1 MTNLMAAGAASPVVS
16 VIPVPVVSACG
27 AAAAAC
33 PALARERDGLPVP
46 DLVPGLEAGAA
57 VVLPGRPELAGPAGR
72 LARGGG
78 HDDQAGAVHAALAV
92 AGPR

>member
-1 MTNLMAAGAASPVVS
+1 MTNLMAAGAASAVVS

-27 AAAAAC
+27 A
-33 PALARERDGLPVP
+33 ERDGLPVP
-46 DLVPGLEAGAA
+46 DLVPGLEARAA